1 MAMEKMRITA
11 NAKINLALAIKHRRP
26 DGYHE
31 LESIFQEIDFGDDLE
46 IHKSEG
52 IQFSSD
58 FKALES
64 DPSNL
69 CTAAAGLM
77 MRSFGIPGLAINLH
91 KRIPVGAGLGGGSS
105 DAAAVLRAADRLFGL
120 ELGPEGL
127 RRPAEQLGS
136 DVPFFLYGKTA
147 YVAGRGEVIKPLS
160 GGTPYYLL
168 LVFPDVNIPTS
179 WAYKNLDLDLT
190 KKLHDHKFKGFE
202 FHKTA
207 IADFRNSYFNDFEKT
222 VFTAY
227 PALQEIRKRVY
238 DAGADFAAMSGSG
251 STIFGVFADESCAR
265 DASEILKPVF
275 NVQLA
280 RPILG

>member
-1 MAMEKMRITA
+1 MESIQITA
-11 NAKINLALAIKHRRP
+11 NAKINLALAIKYRRP

-46 IHKSEG
+46 IRKSEG

-58 FKALES
+58 YKALET
-64 DPSNL
+64 DPANL
-69 CTAAAGLM
+69 CTAAGGLM
-77 MRSFGIPGLAINLH
+77 MRSFGIPGLSIHLK

-105 DAAAVLRAADRLFGL
+105 DAAAVLKAADRLFGL
-120 ELGPEGL
+120 GLGPAGL
-127 RRPAEQLGS
+127 TRPAEHLGS

-147 YVAGRGEVIKPLS
+147 YVTGRGDVIKPLS
-160 GGTPYYLL
+160 GGASYHLL
-168 LVFPDVNIPTS
+168 LVFPGIKIPTV

-190 KKLHDHKFKGFE
+190 KKLHGHKFKGFE
-202 FHKTA
+202 FHETG
-207 IADFRNSYFNDFEKT
+207 IAEFRNSYFNDFERT
-222 VFTAY
+222 VFAAY
-227 PALQEIRKRVY
+227 PALQDIRKRVY

-251 STIFGVFADESCAR
+251 STIFGVFADESRAR